1 MSVNAKNDEIS
12 QLKRHMKSKEIV
24 LNSLQKILGQKND
37 KIKELES
44 MDTDVIPVFVKEIK
58 FAKKL

>member
-1 MSVNAKNDEIS
+1 MKNDEIS

-37 KIKELES
+37 KIKELEL
-44 MDTDVIPVFVKEIK
+44 MDRDVIPVIVKEIK
-58 FAKKL
+58 FAKKH